1 MEKRKKVKLL
11 NPEKYNQLK
20 KKVEKECTK
29 AKEEWWNKKCEE
41 VEELESKHESRAMH
55 RKIKEI
61 TGQGTRKRGSNC
73 IRNKDGK
80 MLFDESEIKSRW
92 QALS

>member
-1 MEKRKKVKLL
+1 M
-11 NPEKYNQLK
+11 
-20 KKVEKECTK
+20 
-29 AKEEWWNKKCEE
+29 CEE

-73 IRNKDGK
+73 IRNKHGK

-92 QALS
+92 EEYVSELYNDDRGNPPKIEDDEGEDFFKEQKLRRQ